1 MATTEKRTPPTNT
14 ADTTGP
20 VPPARP
26 APTMD
31 APTMGG
37 AAMDAPTMGGATM
50 GGPTMGGATMGNG
63 AVGVMSAPAPSTP
76 GLWKSGALHLGDA
89 PGGPVAQDWQ
99 RPAHIATDFDDRTRR
114 RYRVSVDEY
123 VRFHEQGF
131 IVVKGLISPE
141 EIKELRAHAEDLAF
155 GRVSVPG
162 LEPPSPEMLR
172 AGPEQIASR
181 YLRIHMLHRHLE
193 IEERYLL
200 HPRILDVLEALIGP
214 DVMAMQTMYFI
225 KAPGGAGQGYHQ
237 DSYYIPTYPDQLC
250 GAWIAVDRAD
260 EENGCVW
267 FTPGSQHEPI
277 YPTED
282 RKTQNHRNLHDLS
295 VVQNVSHTDEEVNTL
310 SRIAARYPGKEVPAI
325 ADPGDV
331 VFFGGH
337 ILHRSHTNQS
347 KDRFRRALVCHYGN
361 ARSFTMWGQRG
372 KKEMSNHLHILARG
386 WTHLPFG
393 LPRFGTPCAAN
404 QPRPDAQGANG
415 GTDGGADSAM
425 MPTSMMGNMD
435 SGEMEGAPQ
444 DPMRND
450 PTMMRAHDAGAV
462 HTV

>member
-1 MATTEKRTPPTNT
+1 MTTMQK
-14 ADTTGP
+14 
-20 VPPARP
+20 
-26 APTMD
+26 
-31 APTMGG
+31 PTMG
-37 AAMDAPTMGGATM
+37 
-50 GGPTMGGATMGNG
+50 
-63 AVGVMSAPAPSTP
+63 TP
-76 GLWKSGALHLGDA
+76 GVWKSNALHLDDA
-89 PGGPVAQDWQ
+89 PSVPVAQEWQ
-99 RPAHIATDFDDRTRR
+99 RPEEIATDFSASRE

-131 IVVKGLISPE
+131 LIVKGLLNAA
-141 EIKELRAHAEDLAF
+141 EIAELKSHAEDLAF
-155 GRVSVPG
+155 GRVKVPG
-162 LEPPSPEMLR
+162 LEPPTADM
-172 AGPEQIASR
+172 GPEQIASR

-200 HPRILDVLEALIGP
+200 HPRMLDVLEALIGP

-250 GAWIAVDRAD
+250 GAWIAVDHAD
-260 EENGCVW
+260 EENGCVH
-267 FTPGSQHEPI
+267 FTTGSQNEPI

-282 RKTQNHRNLHDLS
+282 RLTQNHTNLRDLT
-295 VVQNVSHTDEEVNTL
+295 VVENVSHTDEDVNTL

-325 ADPGDV
+325 AEPGDV

-337 ILHRSHTNQS
+337 VLHRSHTNMS

-393 LPRFGTPCAAN
+393 MPRFGTPCAAN
-404 QPRPDAQGANG
+404 QPR
-415 GTDGGADSAM
+415 TTSLDGGETMPTAM
-425 MPTSMMGNMD
+425 MANMD
-435 SGEMEGAPQ
+435 TDEMEGAPQ

>member
-1 MATTEKRTPPTNT
+1 MATMTT
-14 ADTTGP
+14 AP
-20 VPPARP
+20 VPK
-26 APTMD
+26 
-31 APTMGG
+31 
-37 AAMDAPTMGGATM
+37 
-50 GGPTMGGATMGNG
+50 NG
-63 AVGVMSAPAPSTP
+63 AVGVKSVPPAPAEAARRST
-76 GLWKSGALHLGDA
+76 GAPQLGERSR
-89 PGGPVAQDWQ
+89 PVAQEWL
-99 RPAHIATDFDDRTRR
+99 RPEKIATDFSAARE
-114 RYRVSVDEY
+114 RYRVSVEEY

-131 IVVKGLISPE
+131 LVVKGLLTAE
-141 EIKELRAHAEDLAF
+141 EIEELKRHSEDLMF
-155 GRVSVPG
+155 GRVDVPG
-162 LEPPSPEMLR
+162 LEPPQPGMTE
-172 AGPEQIASR
+172 EQIAAR

-200 HPRILDVLEALIGP
+200 HPRLLDVLEALIGP

-267 FTPGSQHEPI
+267 FTTGSQHEPI
-277 YPTED
+277 YPTEE
-282 RKTQNHRNLHDLS
+282 KVGQNHSNLGDLA
-295 VVQNVSHTDEEVNTL
+295 VVENVSNTDTDVNTL
-310 SRIAARYPGKEVPAI
+310 SKIAAKYPGREVPAV
-325 ADPGDV
+325 AEPGDV

-337 ILHRSHTNQS
+337 ILHRSHTNMS

-361 ARSFTMWGQRG
+361 ARSYTMWGQRAQAGG

-404 QPRPDAQGANG
+404 QPEPGAL
-415 GTDGGADSAM
+415 DGGEP
-425 MPTSMMGNMD
+425 MPTAMMGNMD
-435 SGEMEGAPQ
+435 SGDMEGAPQ

-450 PTMMRAHDAGAV
+450 PTMMRSHEADAV